1 MFSFALLIVAEWGL
15 FALSWILAASWSSAV
30 DKRLGLQREVLYR
43 VVLIVGALLLAIP
56 AHGYHGRWRIWFVTP
71 AQAWACAT
79 CIAAGFAFAWW
90 ARVHLGELWSGRVT
104 AKANHRV
111 IDTGPYRLVRHPIY
125 TGILLSV
132 FATAVIKGTIPGLA
146 GALVIA
152 LGIWM
157 KARLEERWLSSEL
170 EAGSYGRYRERVPML
185 VPFPWGR
192 R

>member
-1 MFSFALLIVAEWGL
+1 MFSFALLIVIEWVL

-71 AQAWACAT
+71 VEAWACAA
-79 CIAAGFAFAWW
+79 CIAA
-90 ARVHLGELWSGRVT
+90 E
-104 AKANHRV
+104 
-111 IDTGPYRLVRHPIY
+111 
-125 TGILLSV
+125 
-132 FATAVIKGTIPGLA
+132 
-146 GALVIA
+146 
-152 LGIWM
+152 
-157 KARLEERWLSSEL
+157 
-170 EAGSYGRYRERVPML
+170 YRERVPML

>member
-1 MFSFALLIVAEWGL
+1 MPSIALLVVAEWVL

-30 DKRLGLQREVLYR
+30 AKRLGMERELLYR
-43 VVLIVGALLLAIP
+43 AVLIAGGLLLAFP
-56 AHGYHGRWRIWFVTP
+56 AHGYHGRWRIWYVT
-71 AQAWACAT
+71 ASEAWACVG

-104 AKANHRV
+104 AKADHRV
-111 IDTGPYRLVRHPIY
+111 VDTGPYALVRHPIY

-132 FATAVIKGTIPGLA
+132 LATAAIKGTIAGLA
-146 GALVIA
+146 GALLVT

-157 KARLEERWLSSEL
+157 KARLEETWLSSEL
-170 EAGSYGRYRERVPML
+170 QADSYMRYRQRVPML
-185 VPFPWGR
+185 VPVPWGR